1 MLDNRLSGSFDYFIK
16 NNVNMLIPLTGP
28 SAIGSVLPDGNNG
41 KLRTKGWEAVVNW
54 ADQVGS
60 DFSYGISI
68 NMGEA
73 SICRAELF
81 VSSACPANSVK
92 SGCFNTKPGVVG

>member
-1 MLDNRLSGSFDYFIK
+1 MLNNSLSGSFDYFIK
-16 NNVNMLIPLTGP
+16 NNVNMLIPSIGP
-28 SAIGSVLPDGNNG
+28 SVIGSVLPYGNNG

-68 NMGEA
+68 NMGDV
-73 SICRAELF
+73 SIF
-81 VSSACPANSVK
+81 
-92 SGCFNTKPGVVG
+92 